1 MNIREEVAPMK
12 KFFANL
18 IFVFTTLLA
27 GAIIVPWNDLSQWGI
42 PLATLTTNEI
52 YIKGGIGALVF
63 VLSLIF
69 LIVSIHDQRNYG
81 EVKKSVLLAAIVPN
95 FMIAIAYL
103 GFTLA
108 ILWYMVFRVEFT
120 YLTAAIFY
128 GIAFVLL
135 NISIL
140 AHFVARSFSKGS
152 GFKKILLFILSLEI
166 LGGSGFTAYFLRN
179 TTETMYPG
187 RYASMYT
194 YVYPAIIVVALVF
207 YFIHMIIISSK
218 NKKYS
223 VENNDVEKTVK
234 ELKKDD
240 TSREKPE
247 EKSSK
252 TKKDIVTAKDTNKK
266 TMIVSKEQTI
276 ISGEENI
283 DPTEV
288 LYEDVV
294 VDPEFNKT
302 ANADKQVSSIEYY
315 IEKPKMFK
323 PLDPAF
329 DQLVAH
335 VRELPNVVT
344 KLADE
349 RITFYVDR
357 KPFLVLMNFGNY
369 YRMAFRSE
377 LEKGIRLI
385 IKYPTISK
393 NKGTKDNLWFKANNY
408 GDLPKDVIFDIVKT
422 AYDNVHA

>member
-1 MNIREEVAPMK
+1 MK

-18 IFVFTTLLA
+18 IFVITTLLA
-27 GAIIVPWNDLSQWGI
+27 GAIIVPWNNLGQWGI
-42 PLATLTTNEI
+42 PLVTLTTNEL

-63 VLSLIF
+63 ILSLIF
-69 LIVSIHDQRNYG
+69 LIVSIHDQNVYG
-81 EVKKSVLLAAIVPN
+81 ETKKSVLLVAIIPN
-95 FMIAIAYL
+95 FMIAISYL
-103 GFTLA
+103 GYTLA
-108 ILWYMVFRVEFT
+108 LMWYMVFRVEFT
-120 YLTAAIFY
+120 YLTSAIFY
-128 GIAFVLL
+128 GMAFVLI
-135 NISIL
+135 NIMLL
-140 AHFVARSFSKGS
+140 AHFVSRSFSKGC
-152 GFKKILLFILSLEI
+152 GFKKIMLFLLSLEV
-166 LGGSGFTAYFLRN
+166 LGGAGFSAYFLK
-179 TTETMYPG
+179 TTTDTMYPG

-194 YVYPAIIVVALVF
+194 YNYVLIIAGAIVF
-207 YFIHMIIISSK
+207 YLIHLIMISAK
-218 NKKYS
+218 VKKMKG
-223 VENNDVEKTVK
+223 ETDVEETVK
-234 ELKKDD
+234 EL
-240 TSREKPE
+240 RNEEKPA
-247 EKSSK
+247 EKVTEKPSK
-252 TKKDIVTAKDTNKK
+252 AKKEVVSTKESGKK

-276 ISGEENI
+276 ISGEENV

-335 VRELPNVVT
+335 VRELPSVVT

-408 GDLPKDVIFDIVKT
+408 GDLPKDVIYDIVKT

>member
-1 MNIREEVAPMK
+1 MK

-18 IFVFTTLLA
+18 IFIISTILS
-27 GAIIVPWNDLSQWGI
+27 GAVIIPWNNLAQWGI
-42 PLATLTTNEI
+42 PVTQLTTYEL
-52 YIKGGIGALVF
+52 YIKGGIGVLLFVF
-63 VLSLIF
+63 GLIF
-69 LIVSIHDQRNYG
+69 LIVSIHDQNNFG
-81 EVKKSVLLAAIVPN
+81 EVKTSVSVAAFAPTAMAAIGAVGY
-95 FMIAIAYL
+95 AAVTAWYL
-103 GFTLA
+103 A
-108 ILWYMVFRVEFT
+108 FRSGANQLLLNV
-120 YLTAAIFY
+120 IFY
-128 GIAFVLL
+128 GIAFIAVLFL
-135 NISIL
+135 III
-140 AHFVARSFSKGS
+140 HFSAKAFAKGG
-152 GFKKILLFILSLEI
+152 GFKKVILFLLNVLLI
-166 LGGSGFTAYFLRN
+166 GSGGFAGYFIYNFTKGN
-179 TTETMYPG
+179 YPG
-187 RYASMYT
+187 VYENMYT
-194 YVYPAIIVVALVF
+194 YMYFAILAAAILIYVLHL
-207 YFIHMIIISSK
+207 IMISIRV
-218 NKKYS
+218 KKLAGN
-223 VENNDVEKTVK
+223 VDLEHTVK
-234 ELKKDD
+234 EIRKEQKPQEKAV
-240 TSREKPE
+240 EKPSRNKKE
-247 EKSSK
+247 EVAEKQSG
-252 TKKDIVTAKDTNKK
+252 NK

-276 ISGEENI
+276 ISGENNV

-288 LYEDVV
+288 LYEDVP
-294 VDPEFNKT
+294 VDSEFNKT

-408 GDLPKDVIFDIVKT
+408 GDLPKDVIYDIVKT

>member
-1 MNIREEVAPMK
+1 MK

-18 IFVFTTLLA
+18 IFILATLLA
-27 GAIIVPWNDLSQWGI
+27 GAVIVPWNNVSQWGL
-42 PLATLTTNEI
+42 PLTQMTTFEL

-63 VLSLIF
+63 VLGLIF
-69 LIVSIHDQRNYG
+69 LIVSIHNQNNYG
-81 EVKKSVLLAAIVPN
+81 EVKRSVALVSIVPN
-95 FMIAIAYL
+95 FMIAIGYL
-103 GFTLA
+103 GYTLA
-108 ILWYMVFRVEFT
+108 LMWYMVFRVEFT

-128 GIAFVLL
+128 GLVFVLL
-135 NISIL
+135 NIVFL
-140 AHFVARSFSKGS
+140 AHFAARSFIKGS
-152 GFKKILLFILSLEI
+152 PFKKVLLFLLSLEV
-166 LGGSGFTAYFLRN
+166 LGGTGFTAYFLKN
-179 TTETMYPG
+179 TTDTMYPG

-194 YVYPAIIVVALVF
+194 YVYPAIIGVAILFYIIHLV
-207 YFIHMIIISSK
+207 IISAHLKK
-218 NKKYS
+218 NAT
-223 VENNDVEKTVK
+223 EGDVEASVK
-234 ELKKDD
+234 ELREDEKVSDRPVQKPSKSKKEVAVQKE
-240 TSREKPE
+240 SG
-247 EKSSK
+247 
-252 TKKDIVTAKDTNKK
+252 NK

-276 ISGEENI
+276 ISGEENV
-283 DPTEV
+283 DPTEI
-288 LYEDVV
+288 LYEDVT

-408 GDLPKDVIFDIVKT
+408 GDLPKDVIYDIVKT